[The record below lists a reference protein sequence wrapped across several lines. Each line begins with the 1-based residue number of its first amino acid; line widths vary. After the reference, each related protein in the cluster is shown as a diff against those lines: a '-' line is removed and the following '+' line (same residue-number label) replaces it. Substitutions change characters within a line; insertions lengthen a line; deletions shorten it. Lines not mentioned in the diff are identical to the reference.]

1 MKRKIR
7 RRVGG
12 IVLASTMLISTIPTT
27 AIAADE
33 NSVDLVDINPSG
45 KDADTLVVTNMSED
59 TPNNTLDTADVN
71 GELDTRNADSTNWID
86 AADTHWYTSYS
97 EAPEFT
103 ITSTAE
109 LAGLAKLVN
118 EGNDFSKKTIKLGAD
133 IDLAGKEW
141 TPIGKSGKPFKGT
154 FDGMKYTISNM
165 TITRDFSNTA
175 ANSCVGLFGLTNSP
189 AVIKNVDFENVDIQG
204 SLYVGTVVGYGFT
217 GSQISNC
224 HVSGRIEIDGWWYIG
239 GIGGNGYVNKIDNC
253 SVVGDEDS
261 HIKGN
266 DGSYVGGI
274 WGYRGEG
281 KQTIS
286 ECTVGNLA
294 ISGVDRVGG
303 ISGIAHYQNT
313 IQNCAISNSVITTTN
328 NIGNTGL
335 IAGADL
341 SDETDGVAKILD
353 CTVTDTTATSEGE
366 AVTTKV
372 GSCNHSGEPANKP
385 STVGTNVVFDRQNK
399 IISGQLEQVA
409 PDQLADNVVAVPQED
424 GTLNVEAMTTANAPI
439 VVTNNNQAAAYKT
452 LEDAVQ
458 AANGTVTDDPIVTV
472 TIQQSGSYAPFTIT
486 RDNVTVQA
494 AEGVDATFNI
504 SADSTGNINGE
515 HVTLKGLDFV
525 STDGTT
531 IFSSGDCDYLTLKGC
546 TFTGNETGT
555 ALYIHKPNITIT
567 GCTFKDFERGYYTC
581 GDNHAAG
588 AMTFTRNTFTN
599 VRVPIDG
606 YWGKT
611 ATDTTNIQI
620 TGNTFNNGDRDAAYI
635 QLWDYAQYLKWAGNK
650 DNDRQGS
657 AIKATIS
664 GNTYAGNVVIYAT
677 HFDWFTPSELTLDE
691 ASTALV
697 KHRYLVELENA
708 DSATIRNADGSKIT
722 AFNEN
727 TTSSLHNGK
736 TVIYSICEG
745 DYIFDIKPT
754 DSTEAVLS
762 QRVTVSKPSALGNT
776 NKITISDEANKVA
789 QVGEQKYT
797 SLAEAI
803 DAAMNGTNKTI
814 TLLSDIAVDSWNM
827 IWNITGITLDG
838 DGHTLKVNDIQSGQN
853 HDAVFHSAGNNI
865 FKNLTVDLSGIAT
878 GSQAQGY
885 RAFSAAPGDV
895 FEKITVIGNGHVSY
909 GITVGGSDAADE
921 TITIDGCTFNDLGY
935 AVYDSENANVENLI
949 IKNSTMTN
957 CDYATILRSENG
969 QFIDNAISG
978 GKLNIMTD
986 KQTVTGNVFTD
997 GSRVKFYAQPATFK
1011 KNNISSDSKLAA
1023 NSGVTGI
1030 DVSENYW
1037 GGGAPSADQLNGV
1050 DITGNDVYYTE
1061 DTMNPEDL
1069 NTYRPSTG
1077 GGAHH
1082 PDAGSGLSSD
1092 RYDINKP
1099 SKVENGSI
1107 KVSDS
1112 KAEKGD
1118 TVTITV
1124 TPDEGYELDELV
1136 VYDKDDDEIDLKD
1149 KGDGKY
1155 TFEMPKGDVEI
1166 KVSFAAIED
1175 ETPKANFTD
1184 VAADAWYADAVQY
1197 VYENGLMS
1205 GTSETTF
1212 SPDLT
1217 TTRGMIVTILYRME
1231 NEPTVTST
1239 TAFTDVASD
1248 QYYANAV
1255 AWAAQNGI
1263 VSGTTATT
1271 FAPNAAITRE
1281 QMAAILYRYAQF
1293 KGYDVSVK
1301 ADLSVYTDAASVGA
1315 YATDAMAWANGAGLI
1330 TGTSTTTLSPAGNAT
1345 RVQVA
1350 AILMR
1355 FCENVAK

>member
-1 MKRKIR
+1 MY
-7 RRVGG
+7 
-12 IVLASTMLISTIPTT
+12 ASCTFTGNYFDGTVYCG
-27 AIAADE
+27 DE
-33 NSVDLVDINPSG
+33 VVD
-45 KDADTLVVTNMSED
+45 
-59 TPNNTLDTADVN
+59 
-71 GELDTRNADSTNWID
+71 
-86 AADTHWYTSYS
+86 
-97 EAPEFT
+97 APV
-103 ITSTAE
+103 I
-109 LAGLAKLVN
+109 GLVN
-118 EGNDFSKKTIKLGAD
+118 TDDTNVL
-133 IDLAGKEW
+133 
-141 TPIGKSGKPFKGT
+141 
-154 FDGMKYTISNM
+154 SNM
-165 TITRDFSNTA
+165 TVEDNSWNTENYPADLTVAVAAMENKPFDDIVAKATRTEPRNMNLVGSISDLEYMEAGNLKIVGTEVTTQKLQEFA
-175 ANSCVGLFGLTNSP
+175 ANSGGAYEVT
-189 AVIKNVDFENVDIQG
+189 VDSN
-204 SLYVGTVVGYGFT
+204 T
-217 GSQISNC
+217 GI
-224 HVSGRIEIDGWWYIG
+224 I
-239 GIGGNGYVNKIDNC
+239 
-253 SVVGDEDS
+253 
-261 HIKGN
+261 
-266 DGSYVGGI
+266 
-274 WGYRGEG
+274 
-281 KQTIS
+281 
-286 ECTVGNLA
+286 
-294 ISGVDRVGG
+294 
-303 ISGIAHYQNT
+303 T
-313 IQNCAISNSVITTTN
+313 IQKV
-328 NIGNTGL
+328 
-335 IAGADL
+335 
-341 SDETDGVAKILD
+341 VAKIN
-353 CTVTDTTATSEGE
+353 DTTYS
-366 AVTTKV
+366 
-372 GSCNHSGEPANKP
+372 
-385 STVGTNVVFDRQNK
+385 
-399 IISGQLEQVA
+399 
-409 PDQLADNVVAVPQED
+409 
-424 GTLNVEAMTTANAPI
+424 
-439 VVTNNNQAAAYKT
+439 T
-452 LEDAVQ
+452 LENAIQ
-458 AANGTVTDDPIVTV
+458 AANSTAGSDSVIVEITK
-472 TIQQSGSYAPFTIT
+472 SGSYAPFTIT

-504 SADSTGNINGE
+504 STDSTGNINGE
-515 HVTLKGLDFV
+515 HVTLNGLDFV

-531 IFSSGDCDYLTLKGC
+531 IFSSGNCDYLTLEGC

-588 AMTFTRNTFTN
+588 AMTFTGNTFTN

-611 ATDTTNIQI
+611 ATDATDIQI
-620 TGNTFNNGDRDAAYI
+620 TGNTFDNGDRDAAYI
-635 QLWDYAQYLKWAGNK
+635 QLWDYAQYLKWAGNT
-650 DNDRQGS
+650 DDDRQGS

-664 GNTYAGNVVIYAT
+664 DNTYAGNVVIYAT
-677 HFDWFTPSELTLDE
+677 HFDWFTPSDLTLDE
-691 ASTALV
+691 ASRALV

-708 DSATIRNADGSKIT
+708 DSATVRNADGSEIT
-722 AFNEN
+722 TFNDS
-727 TTSSLHNGK
+727 TTSSTHNGK

-745 DYIFDIKPT
+745 DYIFDITPT

-865 FKNLTVDLSGIAT
+865 LKNLTVDLSGIAT

-1050 DITGNDVYYTE
+1050 DVTGNDVYYTE

-1301 ADLSVYTDAASVGA
+1301 ADLSVYTDAAQIGS
-1315 YATDAMAWANGAGLI
+1315 YATDAMAWANGAQLI
-1330 TGTSTTTLSPAGNAT
+1330 TGTSATTLTPAGNAT
-1345 RVQVA
+1345 RAQVA

>member
-1 MKRKIR
+1 MKRKMR

-27 AIAADE
+27 ALAADE
-33 NSVDLVDINPSG
+33 SSVDLVDINPSG
-45 KDADTLVVTNMSED
+45 NDADTLVVTNVNEA
-59 TPNNTLDTADVN
+59 TTNNTLDAADVN
-71 GELDTRNADSTNWID
+71 GEPDTRDADSTNWID
-86 AADTHWYTSYS
+86 AADTNWYTSNS
-97 EAPEFT
+97 EASEFT
-103 ITSTAE
+103 IDTAEE

-118 EGNDFSKKTIKLGAD
+118 EGNDFSKKTIKLGAN
-133 IDLAGKEW
+133 IDLDGKEW
-141 TPIGKSGKPFKGT
+141 TPIGKSGKPFIGI
-154 FDGMKYTISNM
+154 FDGQDKTISNLVIDM
-165 TITRDFSNTA
+165 SSKSD
-175 ANSCVGLFGLTNSP
+175 VGLFGYTSNGE
-189 AVIKNVDFENVDIQG
+189 IKN
-204 SLYVGTVVGYGFT
+204 FT
-217 GSQISNC
+217 LN
-224 HVSGRIEIDGWWYIG
+224 
-239 GIGGNGYVNKIDNC
+239 NAK
-253 SVVGDEDS
+253 VVGDLDVGAVAGTPYTSKYTNISVTGLIQVE
-261 HIKGN
+261 GF
-266 DGSYVGGI
+266 SYVGGAL
-274 WGYRGEG
+274 GKNAYANVTNVDVTGSEGSYVKAESGDYRTYLGGLIGFMGEG
-281 KQTIS
+281 SHTVSDCDVAIDVTGS
-286 ECTVGNLA
+286 TCNVGGILGILHYNNTMENCTYKGNLTLTDPDTEDGTEFGALTGTVMNSTGKVTITDCSATVIKA
-294 ISGVDRVGG
+294 ISGGEDITNTITAHGDFYYPLTSSQNTTGEVSVSATVNDRVV
-303 ISGIAHYQNT
+303 T
-313 IQNCAISNSVITTTN
+313 VDN
-328 NIGNTGL
+328 N
-335 IAGADL
+335 
-341 SDETDGVAKILD
+341 VA
-353 CTVTDTTATSEGE
+353 
-366 AVTTKV
+366 
-372 GSCNHSGEPANKP
+372 
-385 STVGTNVVFDRQNK
+385 TVGTEGYT
-399 IISGQLEQVA
+399 S
-409 PDQLADNVVAVPQED
+409 LASA
-424 GTLNVEAMTTANAPI
+424 I
-439 VVTNNNQAAAYKT
+439 AAAND
-452 LEDAVQ
+452 EP
-458 AANGTVTDDPIVTV
+458 GTDPITV
-472 TIQQSGSYAPFTIT
+472 EIVASSSYAPFTIT

-494 AEGVDATFNI
+494 AEGVDAIFNI

-531 IFSSGDCDYLTLKGC
+531 IFSSGDCDDLTLEGC
-546 TFTGNETGT
+546 TFTGDETGT

-588 AMTFTRNTFTN
+588 AMTFTNNIFTN

-611 ATDTTNIQI
+611 ATATTNIQI
-620 TGNTFNNGDRDAAYI
+620 TGNTFDNGDWDAAYI
-635 QLWDYAQYLKWAGNK
+635 QLWDYAQYLRWAGSTES
-650 DNDRQGS
+650 DRQGS

-664 GNTYAGNVVIYAT
+664 GNTYAGNTVIYAT
-677 HFDWFTPSELTLDE
+677 HFDWFTPSVLTLDD
-691 ASTALV
+691 ASKALV
-697 KHRYLVELENA
+697 KYRYLVELENA
-708 DSATIRNADGSKIT
+708 DSATIRNADGSEIT
-722 AFNEN
+722 AFNDS
-727 TTSSLHNGK
+727 TTSSTHNGK

-745 DYIFDIKPT
+745 DYIFDITPT

-1315 YATDAMAWANGAGLI
+1315 YATDAMAWANGAQLI
-1330 TGTSTTTLSPAGNAT
+1330 TGTSATTLTPAGQAT
-1345 RVQVA
+1345 RAQVA
-1350 AILMR
+1350 TILMR
-1355 FCENVAK
+1355 FCENIAK

>member
-12 IVLASTMLISTIPTT
+12 IVLASTMMINAIPTT
-27 AIAADE
+27 ATAADE
-33 NSVDLVDINPSG
+33 NSVDLVDINPSSN
-45 KDADTLVVTNMSED
+45 DADTLVVTNMSED

-71 GELDTRNADSTNWID
+71 GEPDTRDADSTNWID
-86 AADTHWYTSYS
+86 AADTNWYTSNS
-97 EAPEFT
+97 EASEFT
-103 ITSTAE
+103 IDTAEE
-109 LAGLAKLVN
+109 LAGLAELVN
-118 EGNDFSKKTIKLGAD
+118 EGKDFSKKTIKLGAN
-133 IDLAGKEW
+133 IDLGGKKW
-141 TPIGKSGKPFKGT
+141 TPIGTSEKPFKGT
-154 FDGMKYTISNM
+154 FDGQGKTISNLEIDM
-165 TITRDFSNTA
+165 SSKSD
-175 ANSCVGLFGLTNSP
+175 VGLFGYTSNGE
-189 AVIKNVDFENVDIQG
+189 IKNFTLNNAK
-204 SLYVGTVVGYGFT
+204 VVGYLDVGAVAGTPYTSKYTNISVTGLIQVEGF
-217 GSQISNC
+217 
-224 HVSGRIEIDGWWYIG
+224 
-239 GIGGNGYVNKIDNC
+239 
-253 SVVGDEDS
+253 
-261 HIKGN
+261 
-266 DGSYVGGI
+266 SYVGGALGKNAYANVTNVDVI
-274 WGYRGEG
+274 GSEGSYVKAESGSYRTYLGGLIGFMGEG
-281 KQTIS
+281 S
-286 ECTVGNLA
+286 HTVSKCDVEIDVTGSTCN
-294 ISGVDRVGG
+294 VGG
-303 ISGIAHYQNT
+303 ILGILHYNNTMENCTYKGNLTLTDPDAEDGTEFGALTGTVMNSAGKVTITDCSATVIKAMSGDKDVTNT
-313 IQNCAISNSVITTTN
+313 ITAHGDFYHSLTDPENATGEVSVSATVNGNIVTVN
-328 NIGNTGL
+328 NN
-335 IAGADL
+335 
-341 SDETDGVAKILD
+341 VA
-353 CTVTDTTATSEGE
+353 
-366 AVTTKV
+366 
-372 GSCNHSGEPANKP
+372 
-385 STVGTNVVFDRQNK
+385 TVGTEGYT
-399 IISGQLEQVA
+399 S
-409 PDQLADNVVAVPQED
+409 LASA
-424 GTLNVEAMTTANAPI
+424 I
-439 VVTNNNQAAAYKT
+439 AAANN
-452 LEDAVQ
+452 EI
-458 AANGTVTDDPIVTV
+458 GTDPVTV
-472 TIQQSGSYAPFTIT
+472 EIVASSSYAPFTIT

-494 AEGVDATFNI
+494 AEGVDAIFNI

-531 IFSSGDCDYLTLKGC
+531 IFSSGDCDDLTLEGC
-546 TFTGNETGT
+546 TFTGDETGT

-588 AMTFTRNTFTN
+588 AMTFTNNIFTN

-611 ATDTTNIQI
+611 ATATTNIKI
-620 TGNTFNNGDRDAAYI
+620 TGNTFDNGDWDAAYI

-664 GNTYAGNVVIYAT
+664 DNTYAGNVVIYAT

-691 ASTALV
+691 ASKALV
-697 KHRYLVELENA
+697 KYRYLVELENA
-708 DSATIRNADGSKIT
+708 DSATVRNADGSEIT
-722 AFNEN
+722 TFNDS
-727 TTSSLHNGK
+727 TTSSTHNGK

-838 DGHTLKVNDIQSGQN
+838 DGHTIKVNDIQSGQN

-895 FEKITVIGNGHVSY
+895 FEEITVIGNGHVSY

-957 CDYATILRSENG
+957 CDYATILCSENG

-997 GSRVKFYAQPATFK
+997 GSCIKFYAQPAAFE

-1050 DITGNDVYYTE
+1050 DVTGNDVYYTA

-1069 NTYRPSTG
+1069 NTYRPSSG
-1077 GGAHH
+1077 GGAYH
-1082 PDAGSGLSSD
+1082 PDAGSGSSSD
-1092 RYDINKP
+1092 HYDIDKP

-1112 KAEKGD
+1112 RAEKGD

-1124 TPDEGYELDELV
+1124 TPDEGYELDELA
-1136 VYDKDDDEIDLKD
+1136 VYDKDGDKIDLED

-1166 KVSFAAIED
+1166 EVSFVAIED
-1175 ETPKANFTD
+1175 ETVKADFAD

-1197 VYENGLMS
+1197 VYENGMMS

-1212 SPDLT
+1212 SPNLT
-1217 TTRGMIVTILYRME
+1217 TTRGMIVTILYRLE
-1231 NEPTVTST
+1231 NEPTVTGT
-1239 TAFTDVASD
+1239 TAFTDVAAD

-1263 VSGTTATT
+1263 VAGIDATT
-1271 FAPNAAITRE
+1271 FAPNKAITRE

-1293 KGYDVSVK
+1293 KGYDVSAK
-1301 ADLSVYTDAASVGA
+1301 ADLSVYTDAESVGA
-1315 YATDAMAWANGAGLI
+1315 YATDAMAWANGAQLI
-1330 TGTSTTTLSPAGNAT
+1330 TGTNATTLTPAGNAT
-1345 RVQVA
+1345 RAQVA
-1350 AILMR
+1350 TILMR

>member
-1 MKRKIR
+1 MKRKMR

-12 IVLASTMLISTIPTT
+12 IVLASTMLISTIPAT
-27 AIAADE
+27 ALAADE
-33 NSVDLVDINPSG
+33 SSVDLVDINPSSN
-45 KDADTLVVTNMSED
+45 DADTLVVTNVNEA
-59 TPNNTLDTADVN
+59 TTNNTLDAADMN
-71 GELDTRNADSTNWID
+71 GEPDTRDADSTNWID
-86 AADTHWYTSYS
+86 EANTDWYTSNS
-97 EAPEFT
+97 EASEFT

-118 EGNDFSKKTIKLGAD
+118 GGNDFSKKTIKLGAN

-141 TPIGKSGKPFKGT
+141 TPIGKSGKPFIGI
-154 FDGMKYTISNM
+154 FDGQGKTISNLVIDM
-165 TITRDFSNTA
+165 SSKSD
-175 ANSCVGLFGLTNSP
+175 VGLFGYTSNGE
-189 AVIKNVDFENVDIQG
+189 IKN
-204 SLYVGTVVGYGFT
+204 FT
-217 GSQISNC
+217 LN
-224 HVSGRIEIDGWWYIG
+224 
-239 GIGGNGYVNKIDNC
+239 NAK
-253 SVVGDEDS
+253 VVGDLDVGAVAGTPYTSKYTNISVTGLIQVE
-261 HIKGN
+261 GF
-266 DGSYVGGI
+266 SYVGGALGKNAYANVTNVDVI
-274 WGYRGEG
+274 GSEGSYVKAESGYYRTYLGGLIGFMGEG
-281 KQTIS
+281 S
-286 ECTVGNLA
+286 HTVSDCDVEIDVTGSTCN
-294 ISGVDRVGG
+294 VGG
-303 ISGIAHYQNT
+303 ILGILHYNNTMENCTYKGNLTLTDPDAEDGTEFGALTGTVMNSTGKVTITDCSATVIKAMSGDKDVTNT
-313 IQNCAISNSVITTTN
+313 ITAHGDFYHSLTDPENATGEVSVSATVNGNIVTVN
-328 NIGNTGL
+328 NN
-335 IAGADL
+335 
-341 SDETDGVAKILD
+341 VA
-353 CTVTDTTATSEGE
+353 
-366 AVTTKV
+366 
-372 GSCNHSGEPANKP
+372 
-385 STVGTNVVFDRQNK
+385 TVGTEGYT
-399 IISGQLEQVA
+399 S
-409 PDQLADNVVAVPQED
+409 LASA
-424 GTLNVEAMTTANAPI
+424 I
-439 VVTNNNQAAAYKT
+439 AAANDET
-452 LEDAVQ
+452 G
-458 AANGTVTDDPIVTV
+458 ANPITVEIVA
-472 TIQQSGSYAPFTIT
+472 SGSYAPFTIT

-531 IFSSGDCDYLTLKGC
+531 IFSSGDCDDLTLEGC
-546 TFTGNETGT
+546 TFTGDETGT

-588 AMTFTRNTFTN
+588 AMTFTNNIFTN

-611 ATDTTNIQI
+611 ATATTNIKI
-620 TGNTFNNGDRDAAYI
+620 TGNTFDNGDWDAAYI

-650 DNDRQGS
+650 DDDRQGS

-664 GNTYAGNVVIYAT
+664 DNTYAGNVVIYAT

-708 DSATIRNADGSKIT
+708 DSATVRNADGSEIT
-722 AFNEN
+722 TFNDS
-727 TTSSLHNGK
+727 TTSSTHNGK

-754 DSTEAVLS
+754 ESTEAVLS

-838 DGHTLKVNDIQSGQN
+838 DGHTIKVNDIQSGQN

-895 FEKITVIGNGHVSY
+895 FEEITVIGNGHVSY

-957 CDYATILRSENG
+957 CDYATILCSENG

-997 GSRVKFYAQPATFK
+997 GSCIKFYAQPAAFE

-1050 DITGNDVYYTE
+1050 DVTGNDVYYTA

-1069 NTYRPSTG
+1069 NTYRPSSG
-1077 GGAHH
+1077 GGAYH
-1082 PDAGSGLSSD
+1082 PDAGSGSSSD
-1092 RYDINKP
+1092 HYDIDKP

-1112 KAEKGD
+1112 RAEKGD

-1136 VYDKDDDEIDLKD
+1136 VYDEDGDEIDLKD
-1149 KGDGKY
+1149 KGDGKF

-1166 KVSFAAIED
+1166 EVSFAAISD
-1175 ETPKANFTD
+1175 ETPKADFVD
-1184 VAADAWYADAVQY
+1184 VPADAWYAEAVQY
-1197 VYENGLMS
+1197 VYENGMMS

-1212 SPDLT
+1212 SPNLT
-1217 TTRGMIVTILYRME
+1217 TTRGMIVTILYRLE
-1231 NEPTVTST
+1231 NEPTVTGT
-1239 TAFTDVASD
+1239 TAFTDVAAD

-1271 FAPNAAITRE
+1271 FAPNKAITRE

-1293 KGYDVSVK
+1293 KGYDVSAK

-1315 YATDAMAWANGAGLI
+1315 YAVDAMAWANGAGLI
-1330 TGTSTTTLSPAGNAT
+1330 TGTSATTLTPAGNAT
-1345 RVQVA
+1345 RAQVA
-1350 AILMR
+1350 TILMR
-1355 FCENVAK
+1355 FCENIAK

>member
-1 MKRKIR
+1 MKRKMR

-27 AIAADE
+27 ALAADE
-33 NSVDLVDINPSG
+33 SSVDLVDINPSG
-45 KDADTLVVTNMSED
+45 NDADTLVVTNVNEA
-59 TPNNTLDTADVN
+59 TTNNTLDAADVN
-71 GELDTRNADSTNWID
+71 GEPDTRDADSTNWIEL
-86 AADTHWYTSYS
+86 ADTTWYNENDAT
-97 EAPEFT
+97 FT
-103 ITSTAE
+103 IDTAEE

-118 EGNDFSKKTIKLGAD
+118 EGNDFSKKTIKLGAN
-133 IDLAGKEW
+133 IDLDGKEW
-141 TPIGKSGKPFKGT
+141 TPIGKSEKPFKGT
-154 FDGMKYTISNM
+154 FDGMEYTISNM
-165 TITRDFSNTA
+165 TITRGFSNTA

-189 AVIKNVDFENVDIQG
+189 AVIKNVHFVNVDIQG

-239 GIGGNGYVNKIDNC
+239 GIGGNGYVNTIDNC

-261 HIKGN
+261 YIKGN

-286 ECTVGNLA
+286 ACTVDNLA

-313 IQNCAISNSVITTTN
+313 IQNCAIANSVITTTN

-341 SDETDGVAKILD
+341 SDETNGVAKILD
-353 CTVTDTTATSEGE
+353 CTVTDTTATSDGE

-372 GSCNHSGEPANKP
+372 GSCNHSGDPANKP
-385 STVGTNVVFDRQNK
+385 STVGTNVVFDSQNK
-399 IISGQLEQVA
+399 IISGKLEQVA

-424 GTLNVEAMTTANAPI
+424 GTLNVEVMTTTNAPI
-439 VVTNNNQAAAYKT
+439 VVTNNNHAAAYKT

-458 AANGTVTDDPIVTV
+458 AANDTVTDDTIVTV

-494 AEGVDATFNI
+494 AEGVDAIFNI

-531 IFSSGDCDYLTLKGC
+531 IFSSGDCDDLTLEGC
-546 TFTGNETGT
+546 TFTGDETGT

-588 AMTFTRNTFTN
+588 AMTFTNNIFTN

-611 ATDTTNIQI
+611 ATATTNIQI
-620 TGNTFNNGDRDAAYI
+620 TGNTFDNGDWDAAYI
-635 QLWDYAQYLKWAGNK
+635 QLWDYAQYLRWAGSTES
-650 DNDRQGS
+650 DRQGS

-664 GNTYAGNVVIYAT
+664 GNTYAGNTVIYAT
-677 HFDWFTPSELTLDE
+677 HFDWFTPSVLTLDD
-691 ASTALV
+691 ASKALV
-697 KHRYLVELENA
+697 KYRYLVELENA
-708 DSATIRNADGSKIT
+708 DSATVRNADGSEIT
-722 AFNEN
+722 TFNDS
-727 TTSSLHNGK
+727 TTSSTHNGK

-745 DYIFDIKPT
+745 DYIFDITPT

-1050 DITGNDVYYTE
+1050 DVTGNDVYYTE

-1301 ADLSVYTDAASVGA
+1301 ADLSVYTDAAQIGS
-1315 YATDAMAWANGAGLI
+1315 YATDAMAWANGAQLI
-1330 TGTSTTTLSPAGNAT
+1330 TGTSATTLTPAGNAT
-1345 RVQVA
+1345 RAQVA

>member
-45 KDADTLVVTNMSED
+45 KDADTLVVTNVNEA
-59 TPNNTLDTADVN
+59 TTNNTLDAADVN
-71 GELDTRNADSTNWID
+71 GEPDTRDTDSTNWID
-86 AADTHWYTSYS
+86 EANTDWYDKTNTI
-97 EAPEFT
+97 FT
-103 ITSTAE
+103 INTAE
-109 LAGLAKLVN
+109 RLAGLAKLVN
-118 EGNDFSKKTIKLGAD
+118 EGNDFSKKTIKLGAN
-133 IDLAGKEW
+133 IDLDGKEW
-141 TPIGKSGKPFKGT
+141 TPIGTSRKPFKGT
-154 FDGMKYTISNM
+154 FDGQGKTISNLVIDM
-165 TITRDFSNTA
+165 SSKSD
-175 ANSCVGLFGLTNSP
+175 VGLFGYTSNGE
-189 AVIKNVDFENVDIQG
+189 IKNFTLNNAK
-204 SLYVGTVVGYGFT
+204 VVGNLDVGAVAGTPYTSEYTDISVTGLIQVEGF
-217 GSQISNC
+217 
-224 HVSGRIEIDGWWYIG
+224 
-239 GIGGNGYVNKIDNC
+239 
-253 SVVGDEDS
+253 
-261 HIKGN
+261 
-266 DGSYVGGI
+266 SYVGGALGKNAYANVTNVDVI
-274 WGYRGEG
+274 GSEGSYVKAYSIDKAGVWRTYVGGLVGFMGEG
-281 KQTIS
+281 SHMVSDCNVEIDVTGS
-286 ECTVGNLA
+286 TCN
-294 ISGVDRVGG
+294 VGG
-303 ISGIAHYQNT
+303 ILGILHYNNTMESCTYKGNLTLTDPDAEDGTEFGALTGTVMNSTGKVTITDCSATVIKAMSGDKDVTNT
-313 IQNCAISNSVITTTN
+313 ITAHGDFYHSLTDPKNATGEVSVSATVNGNIVTVN
-328 NIGNTGL
+328 NN
-335 IAGADL
+335 
-341 SDETDGVAKILD
+341 VA
-353 CTVTDTTATSEGE
+353 
-366 AVTTKV
+366 
-372 GSCNHSGEPANKP
+372 
-385 STVGTNVVFDRQNK
+385 TVGTEGYT
-399 IISGQLEQVA
+399 S
-409 PDQLADNVVAVPQED
+409 LASA
-424 GTLNVEAMTTANAPI
+424 I
-439 VVTNNNQAAAYKT
+439 AAANDET
-452 LEDAVQ
+452 
-458 AANGTVTDDPIVTV
+458 GTDPITV
-472 TIQQSGSYAPFTIT
+472 EIVASGSYAPFTIT

-515 HVTLKGLDFV
+515 HVTLKGLDFA

-531 IFSSGDCDYLTLKGC
+531 IFSSGDCDDLTLEGC
-546 TFTGNETGT
+546 TFTGDETGT

-588 AMTFTRNTFTN
+588 AMTFTNNTFTN
-599 VRVPIDG
+599 VCVPIDG

-620 TGNTFNNGDRDAAYI
+620 TGNNFDNGDWDAAYI

-650 DNDRQGS
+650 DDDRQGS

-664 GNTYAGNVVIYAT
+664 DNTYAGNVVIYAT
-677 HFDWFTPSELTLDE
+677 HFDWFTPSKLTLDE
-691 ASTALV
+691 ASTARV

-727 TTSSLHNGK
+727 ATSSLHNGK

-745 DYIFDIKPT
+745 NYIFDIKPT
-754 DSTEAVLS
+754 GATEAMLS
-762 QRVTVSKPSALGNT
+762 QKVTVSKPSALDNT

-895 FEKITVIGNGHVSY
+895 FEKITVIGNGYVSY

-969 QFIDNAISG
+969 QFIDNAISD

-1050 DITGNDVYYTE
+1050 DVTGNDVYYTE

-1315 YATDAMAWANGAGLI
+1315 YATDAMAWANGAQLI
-1330 TGTSTTTLSPAGNAT
+1330 TGTSATTLTPAGQAT
-1345 RVQVA
+1345 RAQVA
-1350 AILMR
+1350 TILMR
-1355 FCENVAK
+1355 FCENIAK

>member
-1 MKRKIR
+1 
-7 RRVGG
+7 
-12 IVLASTMLISTIPTT
+12 
-27 AIAADE
+27 
-33 NSVDLVDINPSG
+33 
-45 KDADTLVVTNMSED
+45 MS
-59 TPNNTLDTADVN
+59 
-71 GELDTRNADSTNWID
+71 
-86 AADTHWYTSYS
+86 
-97 EAPEFT
+97 
-103 ITSTAE
+103 
-109 LAGLAKLVN
+109 
-118 EGNDFSKKTIKLGAD
+118 SKSD
-133 IDLAGKEW
+133 
-141 TPIGKSGKPFKGT
+141 
-154 FDGMKYTISNM
+154 
-165 TITRDFSNTA
+165 
-175 ANSCVGLFGLTNSP
+175 VGLFGYTSNGE
-189 AVIKNVDFENVDIQG
+189 IKNFTLNNAK
-204 SLYVGTVVGYGFT
+204 VVGNLDVGAVAGTPYTSQYTNISVTGLIQVEGF
-217 GSQISNC
+217 
-224 HVSGRIEIDGWWYIG
+224 
-239 GIGGNGYVNKIDNC
+239 
-253 SVVGDEDS
+253 
-261 HIKGN
+261 
-266 DGSYVGGI
+266 SYVGGALGKNAYANVTNVDVI
-274 WGYRGEG
+274 GSEGSYVKAYSIDKAGVWRTYVGGLVGFMGEG
-281 KQTIS
+281 SHMVSDCNVEIDVTGS
-286 ECTVGNLA
+286 TCN
-294 ISGVDRVGG
+294 VGG
-303 ISGIAHYQNT
+303 ILGILHYNNTMESCTYKGNLTLTDPDAEDGTEFGALTGTVMNSAGKVTITDCSATVIKAMSGDKDVTNT
-313 IQNCAISNSVITTTN
+313 ITAHGDFYHSLTDPKNATGEVSVSATVNGNIVTVN
-328 NIGNTGL
+328 NN
-335 IAGADL
+335 
-341 SDETDGVAKILD
+341 VA
-353 CTVTDTTATSEGE
+353 
-366 AVTTKV
+366 
-372 GSCNHSGEPANKP
+372 
-385 STVGTNVVFDRQNK
+385 TVGTEGYT
-399 IISGQLEQVA
+399 S
-409 PDQLADNVVAVPQED
+409 LASA
-424 GTLNVEAMTTANAPI
+424 I
-439 VVTNNNQAAAYKT
+439 AAANDET
-452 LEDAVQ
+452 
-458 AANGTVTDDPIVTV
+458 GTDPITV
-472 TIQQSGSYAPFTIT
+472 EIVASGSYAPFTIT

-515 HVTLKGLDFV
+515 HVTLKGLDFA

-531 IFSSGDCDYLTLKGC
+531 IFSSGDCDDLTLEGC
-546 TFTGNETGT
+546 TFTGDETGT

-588 AMTFTRNTFTN
+588 AMTFTNNIFTN

-611 ATDTTNIQI
+611 ATATTNIQI
-620 TGNTFNNGDRDAAYI
+620 TGNTFDNGDWDAAYI

-650 DNDRQGS
+650 DDDRQGS

-664 GNTYAGNVVIYAT
+664 DNTYAGNVVIYAT
-677 HFDWFTPSELTLDE
+677 HFDWFTPSKLTLDE
-691 ASTALV
+691 ASKALV
-697 KHRYLVELENA
+697 KYRYLVELENA
-708 DSATIRNADGSKIT
+708 DSATVRNADGSEIT
-722 AFNEN
+722 TFNDS
-727 TTSSLHNGK
+727 TTSSTHNGK

-838 DGHTLKVNDIQSGQN
+838 DGHTIKVNDIQSGQN

-895 FEKITVIGNGHVSY
+895 FEEITVIGNGHVSY

-957 CDYATILRSENG
+957 CDYATILCSENG

-997 GSRVKFYAQPATFK
+997 GSCIKFYAQPAAFE

-1050 DITGNDVYYTE
+1050 DVTGNDVYYTA

-1069 NTYRPSTG
+1069 NTYRPSSG
-1077 GGAHH
+1077 GGAYH
-1082 PDAGSGLSSD
+1082 PDAGSGSSSD
-1092 RYDINKP
+1092 HYDIDKP

-1112 KAEKGD
+1112 RAEKGD

-1124 TPDEGYELDELV
+1124 TPDEGYELDELA
-1136 VYDKDDDEIDLKD
+1136 VYDKDGDKIDLED

-1166 KVSFAAIED
+1166 EVSFVAIED
-1175 ETPKANFTD
+1175 ETVKADFAD

-1197 VYENGLMS
+1197 VYENGMMS

-1212 SPDLT
+1212 SPNLT
-1217 TTRGMIVTILYRME
+1217 TTRGMIVTILYRLE
-1231 NEPTVTST
+1231 NEPTVTGT
-1239 TAFTDVASD
+1239 TAFTDVAAD

-1263 VSGTTATT
+1263 VAGIDATT
-1271 FAPNAAITRE
+1271 FAPNKAITRE

-1293 KGYDVSVK
+1293 KGYDVSAK
-1301 ADLSVYTDAASVGA
+1301 ADLSVYTDAESVGA
-1315 YATDAMAWANGAGLI
+1315 YATDAMAWANGAQLI
-1330 TGTSTTTLSPAGNAT
+1330 TGTNATTLTPAGNAT
-1345 RVQVA
+1345 RAQVA
-1350 AILMR
+1350 TILMR

>member
-86 AADTHWYTSYS
+86 AADTHWYTSNS
-97 EAPEFT
+97 EDSEFT
-103 ITSTAE
+103 IDTAEE
-109 LAGLAKLVN
+109 LAGLAELVN
-118 EGNDFSKKTIKLGAD
+118 EGKDFSKKTIKLGAN

-141 TPIGKSGKPFKGT
+141 TPIGKSGKPFIGI
-154 FDGMKYTISNM
+154 FDGQGKTISNLVIDM
-165 TITRDFSNTA
+165 SSKSD
-175 ANSCVGLFGLTNSP
+175 VGLFGYTSNGE
-189 AVIKNVDFENVDIQG
+189 IKN
-204 SLYVGTVVGYGFT
+204 FT
-217 GSQISNC
+217 LN
-224 HVSGRIEIDGWWYIG
+224 
-239 GIGGNGYVNKIDNC
+239 NAK
-253 SVVGDEDS
+253 VVGDLDVGAVAGTPYTSKYTNISVTGLIQVE
-261 HIKGN
+261 GF
-266 DGSYVGGI
+266 SYVGGALGKNAYANVTNVDVI
-274 WGYRGEG
+274 GSEGSYVKAYSIDKAGVWRTYVGGLVGFMGEG
-281 KQTIS
+281 SHTVSGCDVEIDVTGSTCNVGGILGILHSGNTMTNCTYEGRLTLTDPETGADNEFGALTGTVMNSTGKVTITDCS
-286 ECTVGNLA
+286 ATIIKA
-294 ISGVDRVGG
+294 ISGDKDVT
-303 ISGIAHYQNT
+303 NT
-313 IQNCAISNSVITTTN
+313 ITAHGDFYHSLTDPENATGEVSVSATVNGNSVTVN
-328 NIGNTGL
+328 NN
-335 IAGADL
+335 
-341 SDETDGVAKILD
+341 VA
-353 CTVTDTTATSEGE
+353 
-366 AVTTKV
+366 
-372 GSCNHSGEPANKP
+372 
-385 STVGTNVVFDRQNK
+385 TVGTEGYT
-399 IISGQLEQVA
+399 S
-409 PDQLADNVVAVPQED
+409 LASA
-424 GTLNVEAMTTANAPI
+424 I
-439 VVTNNNQAAAYKT
+439 AAANNET
-452 LEDAVQ
+452 GADP
-458 AANGTVTDDPIVTV
+458 TVEIVA
-472 TIQQSGSYAPFTIT
+472 SSSYAPFTIT

-494 AEGVDATFNI
+494 AEGVDAIFNI

-531 IFSSGDCDYLTLKGC
+531 IFSSGDCDDLTLEGC
-546 TFTGNETGT
+546 TFTGDETGT

-588 AMTFTRNTFTN
+588 AMTFTNNIFTN

-611 ATDTTNIQI
+611 ATATTNIQI
-620 TGNTFNNGDRDAAYI
+620 TGNTFDNGDWDAAYI
-635 QLWDYAQYLKWAGNK
+635 QLWDYAQYLRWAGSTES
-650 DNDRQGS
+650 DRQGS

-664 GNTYAGNVVIYAT
+664 GNTYAGNTVIYAT
-677 HFDWFTPSELTLDE
+677 HFDWFTPSVLTLDD
-691 ASTALV
+691 ASKALV
-697 KHRYLVELENA
+697 KYRYLVELENA
-708 DSATIRNADGSKIT
+708 DSATIRNADGSEIT
-722 AFNEN
+722 AFNDS
-727 TTSSLHNGK
+727 TTSSTHNGK

-745 DYIFDIKPT
+745 DYIFDITPT

-1315 YATDAMAWANGAGLI
+1315 YATDAMAWANGAQLI
-1330 TGTSTTTLSPAGNAT
+1330 TGTSATTLTPAGQAT
-1345 RVQVA
+1345 RAQVA
-1350 AILMR
+1350 TILMR
-1355 FCENVAK
+1355 FCENIAK